1 MLLVFLPIFVAATK
15 IIYGYNFVALL
26 TVETRQYRSTLFFT
40 IFYSAL
46 NICHKKVGMGELLY
60 YGVSDLL
67 LFD

>member
-40 IFYSAL
+40 I
-46 NICHKKVGMGELLY
+46 
-60 YGVSDLL
+60 LL
-67 LFD
+67 LSIKYLPQKSWNGRITILWCLRITVI